1 MRPIGEL
8 SYKNARS
15 MYKFTGPRSSRFPQG
30 FRIASNEEDESK
42 KLKMREKVW
51 ANTLSRR
58 KPYDIIMKK
67 LKEQENG

>member
-8 SYKNARS
+8 SYKNAPS
-15 MYKFTGPRSSRFPQG
+15 MYKFAAPRSSMFPQG
-30 FRIASNEEDESK
+30 FRFISNEPGGAK

>member
-8 SYKNARS
+8 SYKNALLMHQLR
-15 MYKFTGPRSSRFPQG
+15 FSSAGNFLRVFMPPQT
-30 FRIASNEEDESK
+30 ASLRQK
-42 KLKMREKVW
+42 KLKKREKVW
-51 ANTLSRR
+51 TNTLSER

>member
-8 SYKNARS
+8 SYKTARS
-15 MYKFTGPRSSRFPQG
+15 MHKFTGPRSSRFPQG
-30 FRIASNEEDESK
+30 FRIASNEPGGAK

>member
-8 SYKNARS
+8 SYKNVPS
-15 MYKFTGPRSSRFPQG
+15 MYKFHASPSSMFPQS
-30 FRIASNEEDESK
+30 FRCASNEADKSK